1 MLVSGGEL
9 FYLTDAQLV
18 ASPSRA
24 AGVDEQ
30 TEFRL
35 RVFGGDLIQAG
46 SVLLKLCVASPLPA
60 CTLAPGTWRCI
71 DPCACALVGVPRAG
85 RKR

>member
-1 MLVSGGEL
+1 MARAGAAGVVEAVVRALTAHA
-9 FYLTDAQLV
+9 TDAQLV

-24 AGVDEQ
+24 AGVDVD

-60 CTLAPGTWRCI
+60 VALASGWWV
-71 DPCACALVGVPRAG
+71 LS
-85 RKR
+85 

>member
-24 AGVDEQ
+24 AGVDVD

-60 CTLAPGTWRCI
+60 V
-71 DPCACALVGVPRAG
+71 ALTSGWWVLS
-85 RKR
+85 